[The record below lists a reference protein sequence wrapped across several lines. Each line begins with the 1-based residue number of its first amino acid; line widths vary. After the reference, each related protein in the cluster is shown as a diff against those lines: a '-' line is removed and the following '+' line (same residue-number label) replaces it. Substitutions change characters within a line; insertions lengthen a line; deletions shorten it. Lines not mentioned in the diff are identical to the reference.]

1 MSFRPHTRI
10 RPIAKCLS
18 IGALV
23 VGQLSLSLLPSQAG
37 FIGGVA
43 EFGAKLKFPP
53 TQDLGA
59 PSRST
64 GGGTR
69 GGECIAE
76 GEAVPIQAIVPPA
89 THNKTSDS
97 TPEIVVYVGDT
108 SASDIEVRM
117 FDSGFNLVGPVDP
130 HRISLDGRKSG
141 LMTVSLLPEGEDNL
155 SLEPGT
161 YRWSVMLV
169 CDANSSDR
177 AGDPFDFGEL
187 EVVSLEETDQQEL
200 AGVQGLAKAEL
211 SLNKNLGYDTL
222 AIAAGLYTSDPDAWT
237 ELISSIKFDDSAKAA
252 ITEASFLD

>member
-10 RPIAKCLS
+10 HPLAKCLS
-18 IGALV
+18 ISALV
-23 VGQLSLSLLPSQAG
+23 LGHLGLSLLPSQAG
-37 FIGGVA
+37 LLGGIA
-43 EFGAKLKFPP
+43 EFGARLKFPP
-53 TQDLGA
+53 TQDLGS

-89 THNKTSDS
+89 THNKTSDA

-117 FDSGFNLVGPVDP
+117 FDAGFNLVGPVDP

-141 LMTVSLLPEGEDNL
+141 LVTVSLLPDDL
-155 SLEPGT
+155 ALEPGN

-177 AGDPFDFGEL
+177 AGDPFDLGEL
-187 EVVSLEETDQQEL
+187 EVVSLGETDEQEL
-200 AGVQGLAKAEL
+200 AGLQGLAKAEL

-222 AIAAGLYTSDPDAWT
+222 AIAAGLYTSEPEAWT
-237 ELISSIKFDDSAKAA
+237 ELVSSLKFDDSAEAA
-252 ITEASFLD
+252 ITSASFLD